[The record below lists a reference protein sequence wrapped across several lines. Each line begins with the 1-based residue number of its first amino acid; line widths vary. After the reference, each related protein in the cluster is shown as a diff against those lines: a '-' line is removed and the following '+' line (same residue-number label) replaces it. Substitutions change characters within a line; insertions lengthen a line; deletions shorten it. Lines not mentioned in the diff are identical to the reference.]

1 VATLTIKTKLLKQI
15 LEALTPAAA
24 SCLDESPTSFMETIH
39 ITWDE
44 DDKTVAFVTTDGF
57 RSHIAQIKRSAVDAY
72 DEGEIV
78 IGADFLAHS
87 ILLDNADDDSDE
99 SIVITATNSHTKW
112 TVETSDP
119 SDGVAETDIFTIP
132 NWPDMHRLIS
142 DEVVADEEVGFNL
155 DYFHDAFDAF
165 DSWHDPVDE
174 DGAMVPLRVHALQR
188 KRVNHFS
195 MKNEAGTLRVLLMPI
210 ILKDSE
216 WR

>member
-1 VATLTIKTKLLKQI
+1 MATLTIKTKLLKQI
-15 LEALTPAAA
+15 LEALAPAAA

-44 DDKTVAFVTTDGF
+44 ADKTVAFVTTDGF
-57 RSHIAQIKRSAVDAY
+57 RAHIAQVHRSSIDAY

-78 IGADFLAHS
+78 IGADFLAQS
-87 ILLDNADDDSDE
+87 VLLDDVDEGDD

-119 SDGVAETDIFTIP
+119 SDGVAETDVFTIP
-132 NWPDMHRLIS
+132 NWPDMRRLIS

-195 MKNEAGTLRVLLMPI
+195 MKSEAGTLRVLLMPI